1 MSITRI
7 TMAEYLSDPCSAPSL
22 SSSIAHTLIAR
33 SPLHAACDHPK
44 LRGDAQSIIT
54 RRKSKAADVGTVAHD
69 LLLGGEGKLCVIDP
83 ADYRSKPTKKCPE
96 GTIPKGW
103 TNDSIREAAE
113 TARENGLT
121 PLLPWDMAA
130 AQAMAEEARRFVL
143 EESVVPGLFDD
154 GEGELT
160 CIVEHAGIWMR
171 CRPDWMSD
179 RYVLHYKTTQASAEP
194 GAFSRGIMKSLGYDF
209 SMEFYRACIA
219 LHDAAEGRVHER
231 RHLMLVQEQDA
242 PYACSL
248 IDLSAAKSAVVA
260 PKVEQAI
267 ELWRTCCESGKWPG
281 YGGDVFSVEPQLWEL
296 EDVEVSYG

>member
-7 TMAEYLSDPCSAPSL
+7 TMAEYLSDPCPAPSL
-22 SSSIAHTLIAR
+22 SSSIAHALVTR
-33 SPLHAACDHPK
+33 SPLHAACDHPR
-44 LRGDAQSIIT
+44 LRGDAQQIIT
-54 RRKSKAADVGTVAHD
+54 RRKAKAADVGTVAHD

-83 ADYRSKPTKKCPE
+83 TDYPAKTT
-96 GTIPKGW
+96 GAIPKGW
-103 TNDSIREAAE
+103 TNDAIKSAAE
-113 TARENGLT
+113 KARANGLT

-130 AQAMAEEARRFVL
+130 ARLMAKEARRYIR

-179 RYVLHYKTTQASAEP
+179 RYVVHYKTTQASAEP
-194 GAFSRGIMKSLGYDF
+194 GAFSRGIVKSMGYDF

-219 LHDAAEGRVHER
+219 VHDAAAGPVHER

-248 IDLSAAKSAVVA
+248 VDLSAAKSAVVA

-267 ELWRTCCESGKWPG
+267 EVWRTCCESGTWPG
-281 YGGDVFSVEPQLWEL
+281 YSGAVFSVEPQLWEL
-296 EDVEVSYG
+296 DDVEITYGQE